1 MFLRKRY
8 LHSRITVINQEIG
21 EISREIRQ
29 LEQNLRRERK
39 SAVSISPPG
48 KAQEMETNSKNDSSR
63 RLASYLSTG
72 SFQTIAQHKFR
83 SDLVRRRRLLIGGGI
98 LILIAATLIIWH
110 FAA

>member
-8 LHSRITVINQEIG
+8 LHSRIAVINQEIG

-29 LEQNLRRERK
+29 LEQSLRRERK
-39 SAVSISPPG
+39 SAVSAFPPG
-48 KAQEMETNSKNDSSR
+48 KAKDRKTERKADSNR

-72 SFQTIAQHKFR
+72 SFQTISQHKFS

-98 LILIAATLIIWH
+98 LILIAAALIIWH
-110 FAA
+110 FAT